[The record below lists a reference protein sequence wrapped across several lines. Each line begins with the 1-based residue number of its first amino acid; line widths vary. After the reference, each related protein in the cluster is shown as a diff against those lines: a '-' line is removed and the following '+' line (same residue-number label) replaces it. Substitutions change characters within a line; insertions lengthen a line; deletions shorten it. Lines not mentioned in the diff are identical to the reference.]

1 MTDKHLH
8 DVVGSEAQRSA
19 RPAREPEAVRP
30 SSRLP
35 FDNSTAE
42 GPQPTGRG
50 PLSASAET
58 DPAGRQGNDRDGA
71 GLSGHPRRNDV
82 AEGQQARPIH
92 IRDLT
97 ADPANRRLH
106 NPRNI
111 GMVVDALHQVGAAR
125 SIVID
130 EDGTILAGNGTIEAA
145 AEAGITKVLTVDAD
159 GETIIAVRRIGLT
172 PEQKRALSI
181 YDNQAA
187 ALATWDLDQLRA
199 DADGGLDLGAF
210 FEATELADLLGA
222 DAPVPDFA
230 ETTDAEQGRLD
241 QLTAVTC
248 PECGHHFRREELP

>member
-1 MTDKHLH
+1 MSDSANKNTGFSGTQDHTSRCPA
-8 DVVGSEAQRSA
+8 GSEMA
-19 RPAREPEAVRP
+19 
-30 SSRLP
+30 SRLL
-35 FDNSTAE
+35 FDGTTAE
-42 GPQPTGRG
+42 GPQPTDNG
-50 PLSASAET
+50 PISVTGET
-58 DPAGRQGNDRDGA
+58 DVAGRQGIAPDGA
-71 GLSGHPRRNDV
+71 GLSDYPRRDDV
-82 AEGQQARPIH
+82 AESQQARPTH
-92 IRDLT
+92 IGHLT
-97 ADPANRRLH
+97 ADPLNRRLH

-111 GMVVDALHQVGAAR
+111 GMVVDALHKVGAAR

-159 GETIIAVRRIGLT
+159 GETIIAVRRTGLT

-181 YDNQAA
+181 YDNQTA

-199 DADGGLDLGAF
+199 DADAGLDLGAF
-210 FEATELADLLGA
+210 FAPAELADLLGA